1 MSQYKDDMKKIE
13 EALCKASL
21 DISTAAAVNP
31 CVIRL
36 NKLASIADNIA
47 KQWETTGKDYEKKLS
62 LLPPDGSI
70 DFDEIFKRFEPLAK
84 CDQEAMVF
92 DMLKSIS
99 ELQDKYNQTMRRMPT
114 DFANLDAHS
123 IFDDTNILSALNAK
137 LETYNMLVALFLES
151 SDFEKSIG
159 VSNREF
165 LIRAMHNELDKDKK
179 EKGNKA

>member
-1 MSQYKDDMKKIE
+1 
-13 EALCKASL
+13 
-21 DISTAAAVNP
+21 
-31 CVIRL
+31 
-36 NKLASIADNIA
+36 
-47 KQWETTGKDYEKKLS
+47 
-62 LLPPDGSI
+62 
-70 DFDEIFKRFEPLAK
+70 
-84 CDQEAMVF
+84 
-92 DMLKSIS
+92 MLKSIS

-123 IFDDTNILSALNAK
+123 IFDDTNALCALNAK

-179 EKGNKA
+179 EKENKA